1 MPTEVLTELLKLG
14 ILGPIVIAMGWF
26 VLRQQ
31 KTIEKQ
37 HNEHITATQQHLE
50 RLLQLNQAWQAVLT
64 TNSQLLVD
72 TVSALGS
79 VQETIQDV
87 DATLKEVTK
96 QQYALISVL
105 RLER

>member
-1 MPTEVLTELLKLG
+1 VPTEVLTELLKLG

-31 KTIEKQ
+31 KIIEKQ
-37 HNEHITATQQHLE
+37 HTDHIATTTQHLD
-50 RLLQLNQAWQAVLT
+50 RLLQLNQAWQGVLNA
-64 TNSQLLVD
+64 NSQLLSD

-79 VQETIQDV
+79 VQETLQDV

-96 QQYALISVL
+96 QQYTLISVL
-105 RLER
+105 RVER